1 MIGIQKSLS
10 IIAGGFL
17 ALAMAAHGAAPL
29 AKKKIAAKST
39 SKKSRKG
46 TSGASSRQS
55 NPTPDRYKQ
64 IQQALAQKGYLPTEQ
79 ANGQW
84 TDASADA
91 LKKFQTDQN
100 LDPTGKINS
109 LSLIALGL
117 GPKHQAPPPKE

>member
-1 MIGIQKSLS
+1 MIGVQRVLS
-10 IIAGGFL
+10 FIIAGGL
-17 ALAMAAHGAAPL
+17 LTLGMAAHGAAPPG
-29 AKKKIAAKST
+29 KKKNAANST
-39 SKKSRKG
+39 SKKSRKA
-46 TSGASSRQS
+46 TAVYARQL

-64 IQQALAQKGYLPTEQ
+64 IQQALAQKGYLSTEQ

-84 TDASADA
+84 TETSADA

-117 GPKHQAPPPKE
+117 GPKHETPPPKE

>member
-1 MIGIQKSLS
+1 MIGVQKVLSLM
-10 IIAGGFL
+10 IVGGLLGIA
-17 ALAMAAHGAAPL
+17 AQGAAPPG
-29 AKKKIAAKST
+29 KKKNAANST
-39 SKKSRKG
+39 SKKGRKATPG
-46 TSGASSRQS
+46 VYARQL

-84 TDASADA
+84 TEASADA

-117 GPKHQAPPPKE
+117 GPKHETPPPKE